1 VLGRINDYRHRLI
14 RQGYPSLL
22 DHGAAG
28 VDKKHPVAAQP
39 LAYETL
45 TAKKT
50 RTKPLGK
57 GDPDFGS
64 QSGT

>member
-1 VLGRINDYRHRLI
+1 
-14 RQGYPSLL
+14 
-22 DHGAAG
+22 
-28 VDKKHPVAAQP
+28 VDKNHPVAAQP
-39 LAYETL
+39 LEYETL

-50 RTKPLGK
+50 GTKPLGK